1 MRFMHNKTHKFYIN
15 LFNFSLLYHTRDFI
29 QIFKSKIVDMITSTP
44 LIYIIPN
51 FFIGQ
56 NSKTTTQYNK

>member
-1 MRFMHNKTHKFYIN
+1 MRFMHNKTRKFYTN
-15 LFNFSLLYHTRDFI
+15 LFNFSLLYHTRDFT
-29 QIFKSKIVDMITSTP
+29 QIFKSKIIDIITSTP